1 MIKYNRFTYLFLF
14 ILATLFYA
22 CGDSAEDVSF
32 GYDYKVPKYEVLTDS
47 LIVEPLQTI
56 EIKVR
61 ISDNE
66 GLNKYVFSY
75 GDWAVSKAEELNG
88 MKEYLFEMSITIP
101 ADAKK
106 EWEDTFT
113 EKDGTVRSIVQTYH
127 KLIMLVT
134 DVNMNVTNVPVYIK
148 VK

>member
-1 MIKYNRFTYLFLF
+1 MIKYNRFAYSFLF

-32 GYDYKVPKYEVLTDS
+32 GYDHEVPQYEVLTDS

-56 EIKVR
+56 EVKVR
-61 ISDNE
+61 IADNE

-88 MKEYLFEMSITIP
+88 AKEYMFEMSITIL

-106 EWEDTFT
+106 E
-113 EKDGTVRSIVQTYH
+113 
-127 KLIMLVT
+127 
-134 DVNMNVTNVPVYIK
+134 
-148 VK
+148 